1 MGDRDRETCSIVS
14 LPPAIS
20 TVICTY
26 NRCALLREALSSLT
40 AQSLPSSQFEV
51 IVVDDGSTDATRAV
65 AAEFA
70 DKLPLTVITQT
81 NSGLSAAR
89 NAGWRA
95 ARAPL
100 VAYLD
105 DDARAAPD
113 WLERI
118 LAAFAAAPEAAV
130 VGGPVH
136 PRWEKPRPAWLPDDL
151 LLFLTIFNLGP
162 HEIRSRE
169 VPVFAGASM
178 AMPRTWLEAT
188 GGFDQRLGR
197 RGSSLLSHEESAWWE
212 RVRDRGGFGLYRP
225 DIVVDHFVPAVRA
238 TRTWFRRRLY
248 WEGVSMQVR
257 EQASAPRHNALARLA
272 RAVNYLR
279 AQVLRGSS
287 LRHVLQPWRWSR
299 EFSWQ
304 CHVCY
309 QAGVAVTMLHSGK
322 PSANE

>member
-1 MGDRDRETCSIVS
+1 MGNRDRETRYNLS
-14 LPPAIS
+14 LIPAIS
-20 TVICTY
+20 TVICTH
-26 NRCALLREALSSLT
+26 NRCALLREALASLT

-51 IVVDDGSTDATRAV
+51 IVVDDGSTDATPIV
-65 AAEFA
+65 AMEFA
-70 DKLPLTVITQT
+70 GTLPLTVLTQP
-81 NSGLSAAR
+81 NGGLSAAR

-105 DDARAAPD
+105 DDARAASD

-118 LAAFAAAPEAAV
+118 LAAFAAAPAAAV

-136 PRWEKPRPAWLPDDL
+136 PRWETSRPAWLPDDL
-151 LLFLTIFNLGP
+151 LLFLTIFDLGP
-162 HEIRSRE
+162 QEIRSDKD
-169 VPVFAGASM
+169 PVFAGASM
-178 AMPRTWLEAT
+178 AMQRSWLEAT

-212 RVRDRGGFGLYRP
+212 MARDRGGFGLYRP
-225 DIVVDHFVPAVRA
+225 DIVVDHFVPAARA

-257 EQASAPRHNALARLA
+257 AQAVAPRRHALSRFA
-272 RAVNYLR
+272 RALNYLR
-279 AQVLRGSS
+279 VQVLSGSS
-287 LRHVLQPWRWSR
+287 LGHVLRPWRWSR

-309 QAGVAVTMLHSGK
+309 QTGVAVTMLQ
-322 PSANE
+322 AT

>member
-1 MGDRDRETCSIVS
+1 MS

-20 TVICTY
+20 TVICTH
-26 NRCALLREALSSLT
+26 NRCALLREALASLT
-40 AQSLPSSQFEV
+40 AQSLASSQFEV
-51 IVVDDGSTDATRAV
+51 IVVNDGSTDATPAV
-65 AAEFA
+65 VAEFA
-70 DKLPLTVITQT
+70 GRLPLTVLNQA
-81 NSGLSAAR
+81 NGGLSAAR
-89 NAGWRA
+89 NTGWRA

-118 LAAFAAAPEAAV
+118 LAAFAAAPAAAV

-136 PRWEKPRPAWLPDDL
+136 PRWETSRPDWLPDNL

-162 HEIRSRE
+162 QEIRSIDE
-169 VPVFAGASM
+169 PVFAGASM

-212 RVRDRGGFGLYRP
+212 IVRDRGGFGLYRP
-225 DIVVDHFVPAVRA
+225 DIVADHFVPAARA

-257 EQASAPRHNALARLA
+257 AQATAPRRYALSRFA

-279 AQVLRGSS
+279 AQVLRGAS
-287 LRHVLQPWRWSR
+287 LRNVLRPWRWSR

-309 QAGVAVTMLHSGK
+309 QTGVAVTMLRSGK
-322 PSANE
+322 VKPG